1 MKPPDL
7 TILMNEEV
15 VFIFYLSV
23 DCNISAQI
31 GNKLIASP
39 KQMFFEDKKKIK
51 IHSTKATRKKPPKNM
66 VAKKLVIKN
75 WRSRRESNP
84 RPQD

>member
-15 VFIFYLSV
+15 AFIFYLSV
-23 DCNISAQI
+23 DCNISA
-31 GNKLIASP
+31 GNKLIALP

-66 VAKKLVIKN
+66 VAK
-75 WRSRRESNP
+75 S
-84 RPQD
+84 